1 MWKQPWEHLGT
12 LKPTEA
18 SITLHK
24 FPQAERR
31 STLKPIAAFSCLYC
45 LAMGE
50 HGGTHG
56 NSKGQFCRK
65 PNLHSDDWCK
75 DTCTACTLNFCQAAS
90 SPCKLCSLK
99 WGSSSV
105 HAQRNWIL
113 NDLTA
118 IKVVK
123 ADSWDVFGYF
133 LKSER
138 GSAASSEAAAIG
150 CSACRSPRQGKA
162 RSRCNTFQLPI
173 SQCIP
178 SKVWRSNLQ
187 NWARCI
193 CFSSL
198 TFFQQT
204 SPLHPAEIQAAV

>member
-1 MWKQPWEHLGT
+1 MWKQPWELGPSYPVNLEHLGT

-24 FPQAERR
+24 FPQAVHR
-31 STLKPIAAFSCLYC
+31 SLCC

-56 NSKGQFCRK
+56 NSKGT
-65 PNLHSDDWCK
+65 LMTLWCK
-75 DTCTACTLNFCQAAS
+75 DTCTPNFCQAAS

-105 HAQRNWIL
+105 PAQRNWIL

-150 CSACRSPRQGKA
+150 CSVCRSPRQGKA
-162 RSRCNTFQLPI
+162 RSWCNTFPLPI

-178 SKVWRSNLQ
+178 SKVSRSNLQ

-193 CFSSL
+193 CFSSF